1 MQLSLQVK
9 KPGASAKVGAAK
21 GKSKP
26 TTKPKSKKKS
36 VSFKDDD
43 DFMDVSSEGSDDDTS
58 QVNFCSIK
66 WIELVMSL
74 FLNLFSVY
82 G

>member
-1 MQLSLQVK
+1 MQLYLQVK

-21 GKSKP
+21 GKCKP
-26 TTKPKSKKKS
+26 IAKPKSKKKS
-36 VSFKDDD
+36 VSFNDDD

-58 QVNFCSIK
+58 QVNICSIK
-66 WIELVMSL
+66 QVELVMSL
-74 FLNLFSVY
+74 VLNLFSVY

>member
-26 TTKPKSKKKS
+26 IAKPKSKKKS
-36 VSFKDDD
+36 VSFNDDD
-43 DFMDVSSEGSDDDTS
+43 DFMDMSADGTDDDTS
-58 QVNFCSIK
+58 QVTFCSIK
-66 WIELVMSL
+66 WVELVITL
-74 FLNLFSVY
+74 CLNLFSVY
-82 G
+82 A